1 MDRNM
6 DLIVIGAG
14 PAGLSA
20 ACAARACGLDVT
32 LIDEQAAP
40 GGQLFRNIETPMAQ
54 ALLDPKERAAG
65 LELVKRFRESGAT
78 YYPGTIVWGLEPHRV
93 SCTMNGK
100 AEELTASHII
110 VAPGGMERPVPFPGW
125 TLPGV
130 MGAGGADILLR
141 SGGTLSADKNA
152 PVVLAGNGPLLLL
165 LAGHL
170 LEAGVPIA
178 AWLDTGWWSR
188 RIMAAGLMPAGVLD
202 MPYVAKGMK
211 MALRVLKGKVPIIR
225 NVTNIRAVGSDHLE
239 KVVYDAGGKTHEI
252 NASTLLRHEGIIP
265 RTHILNSLNARHAW
279 DGVQRYWHPVVDEN
293 GRTSVDGIS
302 IAGDGTYVHGGDAE
316 YAQGHHRRSSD
327 RPAPWRDQ
335 RSRSSLPQRP
345 VPQAAP
351 CHAHRARVP
360 ALCVRTQSGHLQC
373 PGRNAGLPL
382 RMRHRRGYPQGRG
395 RRLPRRQRSQA
406 LHPLRHGP
414 VPGPYVRARARGN
427 HRRRP
432 VQGARRRG
440 LPPSPPALPAGQ
452 P

>member
-32 LIDEQAAP
+32 LVDEQAAP

-54 ALLDPKERAAG
+54 ALLDPKERSAG
-65 LELVKRFRESGAT
+65 LGLVKRFRESGAT
-78 YYPGTIVWGLEPHRV
+78 YYPGTTVWGLEPHRV

-100 AEELTASHII
+100 AEELAASHII

-130 MGAGGADILLR
+130 MGA
-141 SGGTLSADKNA
+141 
-152 PVVLAGNGPLLLL
+152 VVLAGNGPLLLL

-188 RIMAAGLMPAGVLD
+188 RIMAGALMPAGVLD

-252 NASTLLRHEGIIP
+252 NASTAHAHPQFPERQARMGRRPAVLASRRRRKRPYQRGRHF
-265 RTHILNSLNARHAW
+265 
-279 DGVQRYWHPVVDEN
+279 
-293 GRTSVDGIS
+293 
-302 IAGDGTYVHGGDAE
+302 
-316 YAQGHHRRSSD
+316 HRR
-327 RPAPWRDQ
+327 
-335 RSRSSLPQRP
+335 
-345 VPQAAP
+345 
-351 CHAHRARVP
+351 
-360 ALCVRTQSGHLQC
+360 
-373 PGRNAGLPL
+373 
-382 RMRHRRGYPQGRG
+382 
-395 RRLPRRQRSQA
+395 
-406 LHPLRHGP
+406 
-414 VPGPYVRARARGN
+414 
-427 HRRRP
+427 
-432 VQGARRRG
+432 
-440 LPPSPPALPAGQ
+440 
-452 P
+452 

>member
-65 LELVKRFRESGAT
+65 LGLVKRFRESGAT

-178 AWLDTGWWSR
+178 APSANRSGKPSTTTAAHVLHDMDGRIEAILDGGPCEVGVESTIVDLTGERPRLLRPGGVTPEELRALLGELDIDRAVLGQISNDAVVRAPGMKYKHYAPSAEVYIISGSSEAAARYIR
-188 RIMAAGLMPAGVLD
+188 RRFGPGDAVLCFAEELPLYDGCNPTAYGSENDVRTLSAGLFA
-202 MPYVAKGMK
+202 
-211 MALRVLKGKVPIIR
+211 ALRDLDRPDIR
-225 NVTNIRAVGSDHLE
+225 TIYARCPEGGGVAYAVGNRL
-239 KVVYDAGGKTHEI
+239 KKA
-252 NASTLLRHEGIIP
+252 AAFR
-265 RTHILNSLNARHAW
+265 
-279 DGVQRYWHPVVDEN
+279 VVD
-293 GRTSVDGIS
+293 
-302 IAGDGTYVHGGDAE
+302 AE
-316 YAQGHHRRSSD
+316 HEA
-327 RPAPWRDQ
+327 
-335 RSRSSLPQRP
+335 
-345 VPQAAP
+345 
-351 CHAHRARVP
+351 
-360 ALCVRTQSGHLQC
+360 
-373 PGRNAGLPL
+373 
-382 RMRHRRGYPQGRG
+382 
-395 RRLPRRQRSQA
+395 
-406 LHPLRHGP
+406 
-414 VPGPYVRARARGN
+414 
-427 HRRRP
+427 
-432 VQGARRRG
+432 
-440 LPPSPPALPAGQ
+440 
-452 P
+452 